1 MTVRSLSWIVAA
13 SSWWICLA
21 LLVLI
26 TALLLAVAAWAE
38 VGRALSGL
46 AGLACAP
53 CVDPS
58 NGMSTAAAAAGTA
71 AAGAAAGGAAAGTG
85 RSSDRR
91 DPRIPDPTDDVGD
104 QTPLPTLP
112 PRPPFHPDP
121 LLRFS
126 RQLQKWAE
134 SVIGVDTVGTRGPS
148 HERIGMEYDADYVGR
163 DYEAN
168 PLEPPAPRDS

>member
-1 MTVRSLSWIVAA
+1 MRSLSWIVAA
-13 SSWWICLA
+13 SSWWVCLA

-26 TALLLAVAAWAE
+26 AALLLAAAAWAE
-38 VGRALSGL
+38 VGQALSGL

-71 AAGAAAGGAAAGTG
+71 AAGAAGGGAAAGTG
-85 RSSDRR
+85 RSSGRR

-104 QTPLPTLP
+104 QTPWETLP
-112 PRPPFHPDP
+112 SPLPFPSDP
-121 LLRFS
+121 LSGLA
-126 RQLQKWAE
+126 RQLQKWTEA
-134 SVIGVDTVGTRGPS
+134 VMGVDTVGTRGPS